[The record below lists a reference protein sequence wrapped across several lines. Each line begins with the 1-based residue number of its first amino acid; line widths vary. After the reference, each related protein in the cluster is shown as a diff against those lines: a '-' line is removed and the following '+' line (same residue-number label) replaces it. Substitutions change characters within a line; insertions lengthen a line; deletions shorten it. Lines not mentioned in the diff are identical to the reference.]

1 MEAAIVGSDTFGR
14 VQSGIPTHRRP
25 RQQLFRGCYGCYTRT
40 ANKLT
45 PTPGSS
51 SLVQSPRISGNHNLL
66 TGKCIG
72 NVQGVQTHILG
83 QTAPHSAPNSH
94 VQEVLQRLLRFRDSN
109 TRTQGV
115 QDSYMY
121 HLPAPT
127 LHIPRITAQL
137 CNRDRGVDNYVCRLG
152 AMFIFRIFRA
162 IHRAPIHNIHQGR
175 SK

>member
-83 QTAPHSAPNSH
+83 QTAPHSAPTYKRCFNGFYGSG
-94 VQEVLQRLLRFRDSN
+94 
-109 TRTQGV
+109 TRTLVHKG
-115 QDSYMY
+115 
-121 HLPAPT
+121 
-127 LHIPRITAQL
+127 
-137 CNRDRGVDNYVCRLG
+137 
-152 AMFIFRIFRA
+152 FRIA
-162 IHRAPIHNIHQGR
+162 ICTIYPLPPCTFLGLRP
-175 SK
+175 SYVVM